1 MGGGGGA
8 QTSINPIATSLLA
21 VDRTMPNFASQK
33 QQLEMLLAEPGDG
46 ENDGDLEDEPET
58 DVNEANGDAYESS
71 SSMAKAQQR
80 RVSQPPVSQA

>member
-1 MGGGGGA
+1 
-8 QTSINPIATSLLA
+8 
-21 VDRTMPNFASQK
+21 
-33 QQLEMLLAEPGDG
+33 MLLAEPGDG

-80 RVSQPPVSQA
+80 RVS